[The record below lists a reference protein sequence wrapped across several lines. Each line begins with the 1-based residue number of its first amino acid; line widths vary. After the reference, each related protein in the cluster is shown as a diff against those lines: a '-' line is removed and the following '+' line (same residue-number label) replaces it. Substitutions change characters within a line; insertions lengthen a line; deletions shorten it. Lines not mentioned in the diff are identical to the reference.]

1 MVGIYGR
8 SGICNVGPT
17 LATGKKANS
26 RFVNVSPL
34 SARRLS
40 SVYLPTLGQRWL
52 KVKKPTV
59 FFSHVFT
66 NMIVLVL
73 YFSHKI
79 NIIMGT
85 KFTELSM
92 LLYLFNKI
100 LLHCNP
106 ELRTMQKTFSNI
118 KFYAADNF
126 HSWGASPTHP
136 KKRAMYR
143 PARMRCN

>member
-17 LATGKKANS
+17 LATGKKVNS
-26 RFVNVSPL
+26 RFVNISPP

-52 KVKKPTV
+52 KVKKTTV
-59 FFSHVFT
+59 FFSHVYIDV
-66 NMIVLVL
+66 IVLVL

-85 KFTELSM
+85 KFTEL
-92 LLYLFNKI
+92 FNI
-100 LLHCNP
+100 VIS
-106 ELRTMQKTFSNI
+106 F
-118 KFYAADNF
+118 
-126 HSWGASPTHP
+126 
-136 KKRAMYR
+136 
-143 PARMRCN
+143 